1 MKQILTIYMMLI
13 SLASY
18 SQDTLCIMVCLDRV
32 LHFDYST
39 NKIIDK
45 EYTRNEVEIK
55 VKDNEVLVLHF
66 FDGKRRF
73 RDVETVFSDGDHI
86 HDTFKTRNEVLYTY
100 DDWPSFVINISKP
113 RRKK

>member
-1 MKQILTIYMMLI
+1 MKQILTIVMLLT

-18 SQDTLCIMVCLDRV
+18 AQDTLCIMVCLDKV

-39 NKIIDK
+39 NEIIGK
-45 EYTRNEVEIK
+45 EYTQDEVEIK

-66 FDGKRRF
+66 YDKKRRF
-73 RDVETVFSDGDHI
+73 RDVEAVFSDGDYI

>member
-1 MKQILTIYMMLI
+1 MLI

-39 NKIIDK
+39 NEIIDK
-45 EYTRNEVEIK
+45 EYTRDEVEIK

-73 RDVETVFSDGDHI
+73 RDVETVFSDGDYI
-86 HDTFKTRNEVLYTY
+86 YDTFKTRNEVLYTR
-100 DDWPSFVINISKP
+100 DNWPSFVINISKP

>member
-39 NKIIDK
+39 NEIIDK
-45 EYTRNEVEIK
+45 EYTRDEVEIK

-73 RDVETVFSDGDHI
+73 RDVETVFSDGDYI
-86 HDTFKTRNEVLYTY
+86 YDTFKTRNEVLYTR
-100 DDWPSFVINISKP
+100 DNWPSFVINISKP

>member
-39 NKIIDK
+39 NEIIDK
-45 EYTRNEVEIK
+45 EYTRDEVEIK

-73 RDVETVFSDGDHI
+73 RDVETVFSDGDYI
-86 HDTFKTRNEVLYTY
+86 YDTFKTRNEVLYTR
-100 DDWPSFVINISKP
+100 DNWPSFVIKISKP

>member
-73 RDVETVFSDGDHI
+73 RDVETVFSDGDYI
-86 HDTFKTRNEVLYTY
+86 HDTFKTRNEVLYTR